1 MIKVN
6 YDGMGGKNNTHTY
19 EQVKEL
25 IKTWEEEKLYV
36 QFGFGWK
43 GASPRKVKNR
53 EEALNY
59 DFFDAFTDNKGNLIL
74 VKYGENDFY

>member
-6 YDGMGGKNNTHTY
+6 YDGMGGKNNTHTR

-25 IKTWEEEKLYV
+25 IKTWDDNKLYV

-43 GASPRKVKNR
+43 GATPTKATR
-53 EEALNY
+53 EKAMSY
-59 DFFDAFTDNKGNLIL
+59 DFFDAFTDSQGNLIL